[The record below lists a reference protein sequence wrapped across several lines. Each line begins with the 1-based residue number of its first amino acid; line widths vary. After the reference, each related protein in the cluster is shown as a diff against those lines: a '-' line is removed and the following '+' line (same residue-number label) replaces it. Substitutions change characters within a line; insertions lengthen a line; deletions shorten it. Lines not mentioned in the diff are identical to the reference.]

1 MYAAY
6 VLGSVIFIL
15 DAVEKYQNLADTS
28 PDPNITYKK
37 KSFWQKERIN
47 IIRICLLGIVSI
59 IFLPILFGNGSI
71 TFSNSEGVAL
81 LTIPLKAALI
91 PLQIIVGWT
100 GGRAI
105 LSIMGK
111 SKKELFKKIGL
122 DEKE

>member
-6 VLGSVIFIL
+6 LLGSLIFIL
-15 DAVEKYQNLADTS
+15 DAIEKYQNLADTS
-28 PDPNITYKK
+28 PDPNVTYKK

-59 IFLPILFGNGSI
+59 IFLPILFGNGSMNF
-71 TFSNSEGVAL
+71 TNSEGVTL
-81 LTIPLKAALI
+81 LSVPLKAALI
-91 PLQIIVGWT
+91 PLQVVIGWT

-105 LSIMGK
+105 LAIMGK